1 MNIASLQNH
10 DNNNREMGI
19 DNLNRAFLNILQ
31 EKGITSPK
39 TLSEMTGIDKATI
52 SRQMTNKQ
60 ALSLNNIA
68 KYSEVLNVPKGKF
81 IEEYVPYYWIV
92 GYINNSIA
100 GTAQVTG
107 RREEDPQ
114 KVIFPNH
121 YRKKEFRKI
130 LYDTTT
136 DHLVVYDVDINQKTR
151 SVDSFLNAFC
161 FVRTKKDYMTGFMGF
176 VTKLTNK
183 KIEITFLSGQK
194 SGLIDYHMVYA
205 VMVTYN
211 MRNSGDDIAII
222 DG

>member
-1 MNIASLQNH
+1 MIKINDINNLYEIQNMNK
-10 DNNNREMGI
+10 
-19 DNLNRAFLNILQ
+19 AFINILN
-31 EKGITSPK
+31 EKGISSPK

-52 SRQMTNKQ
+52 SRQMSNKQ

-68 KYSEVLNVPKGKF
+68 KYSEVLKVPKGKF
-81 IEEYVPYYWIV
+81 IEEYVPFYWIV

-100 GTAQVTG
+100 GLAEVTG

-121 YRKKEFRKI
+121 YKKKNFRKI

-136 DHLVVYDVDINQKTR
+136 DHLIVYDVDVNQKTR
-151 SVDSFLNAFC
+151 STNSFLNALC
-161 FVRTKKDYMTGFMGF
+161 FIRTKKDYMSGFMGY

-183 KIEITFLSGQK
+183 KVEITHSGQK

-211 MRNSGDDIAII
+211 MRNSEDDIAII

>member
-1 MNIASLQNH
+1 MIKINDINDLYEIHNMNK
-10 DNNNREMGI
+10 
-19 DNLNRAFLNILQ
+19 AFINILND
-31 EKGITSPK
+31 KGISSPK

-52 SRQMTNKQ
+52 SRQMSNKQ

-81 IEEYVPYYWIV
+81 IEEYVPFYWIV

-100 GTAQVTG
+100 GLAEVTG

-121 YRKKEFRKI
+121 YKKKEFRKV
-130 LYDTTT
+130 LYDIVTN
-136 DHLVVYDVDINQKTR
+136 HLIIYDVDINQKTR
-151 SVDSFLNAFC
+151 SSNSFLNTFC
-161 FVRTKKDYMTGFMGF
+161 FIRTKKDYMSGFMGF
-176 VTKLTNK
+176 VTKLTSK
-183 KIEITFLSGQK
+183 KVEITHLSGQK
-194 SGLIDYHMVYA
+194 SGPMDYHMVYA

-211 MRNSGDDIAII
+211 MRNSSDDIAII

>member
-1 MNIASLQNH
+1 MIKIIKNE
-10 DNNNREMGI
+10 DDREI
-19 DNLNRAFLNILQ
+19 LILNRAFLNILN

-52 SRQMTNKQ
+52 SRQMSNKQ
-60 ALSLNNIA
+60 ALSLNNIS
-68 KYSEVLNVPKGKF
+68 KYSEVLKVPKGKF
-81 IEEYVPYYWIV
+81 IEEYVPFYWIV

-100 GTAQVTG
+100 GLGEVTG

-121 YRKKEFRKI
+121 YRKKDFRKI
-130 LYDTTT
+130 LYDNIT
-136 DHLVVYDVDINQKTR
+136 DHLIVYDVDVNQKTR
-151 SVDSFLNAFC
+151 PASSFLNTIC
-161 FVRTKKDYMTGFMGF
+161 FIRTKKDYMSGFVGL

-183 KIEITFLSGQK
+183 KVEITHSGQK
-194 SGLIDYHMVYA
+194 SGPIDYYMIYA

-211 MRNSGDDIAII
+211 MRDSGDDIAIV